1 MEMNS
6 SKTIRGF
13 AVFAVI
19 AMLSSVLYYFYGEFS
34 LLKKKSETNA
44 KEIELLRLEIGKK
57 EEQPSVGSEK
67 SPRHNDF
74 LSLQNKV
81 VEMKKEFD
89 KIKQNNSLNELET
102 YKTREE
108 KVWDTHAESAKILW
122 SASLKNELVN
132 RNFNNV
138 EIEDILYNYREM
150 LDKTKNSLLD
160 YYRGEMPEED
170 VNEVSISYARDFYDS
185 TSLLVGERKA
195 SIVLAIIFP
204 DAAFRK
210 SLFERE

>member
-1 MEMNS
+1 MNS

-13 AVFAVI
+13 AVFVVI
-19 AMLSSVLYYFYGEFS
+19 AMLSSALYYFYGELS

-44 KEIELLRLEIGKK
+44 KEIELLKLEIGKK
-57 EEQPSVGSEK
+57 EEQSSVGSEK
-67 SPRHNDF
+67 SSRHNDL

-81 VEMKKEFD
+81 VEMKREFE

-108 KVWDTHAESAKILW
+108 RVWDNHAESAKILW
-122 SASLKNELVN
+122 SASLKSELVN
-132 RNFNNV
+132 RNFNSV

-170 VNEVSISYARDFYDS
+170 VNQVSVSYARDFYDS
-185 TSLLVGERKA
+185 ISSLVGEQKA
-195 SIVLAIIFP
+195 SIALAVIFP
-204 DAAFRK
+204 DTAFRK

>member
-13 AVFAVI
+13 AVFVVI
-19 AMLSSVLYYFYGEFS
+19 AMLSSALYYFYGELS

-44 KEIELLRLEIGKK
+44 KEIELLKLEIGKK
-57 EEQPSVGSEK
+57 EEQSSVGSEK
-67 SPRHNDF
+67 SSRHNDL

-81 VEMKKEFD
+81 VEMKREFE

-108 KVWDTHAESAKILW
+108 RVWDNHAESAKILW
-122 SASLKNELVN
+122 SASLKSELVN
-132 RNFNNV
+132 RNFNSV

-170 VNEVSISYARDFYDS
+170 VNQVSVSYARDFYDS
-185 TSLLVGERKA
+185 ISSLVGEQKA
-195 SIVLAIIFP
+195 SIALAVIFP
-204 DAAFRK
+204 DTAFRK